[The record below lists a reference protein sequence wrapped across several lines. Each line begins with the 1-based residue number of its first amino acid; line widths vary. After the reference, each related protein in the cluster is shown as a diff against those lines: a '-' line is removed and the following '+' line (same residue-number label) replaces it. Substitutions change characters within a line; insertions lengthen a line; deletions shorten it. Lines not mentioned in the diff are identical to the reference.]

1 MQAKQMG
8 AQNVFSGSYQSQ
20 AQRQDRSYF
29 KRLYNFNANVELAEF
44 SHPFELNN

>member
-44 SHPFELNN
+44 SLPFELNN